1 MTASGSNVFE
11 SGNNWRL
18 LEIKVTDQTTDT
30 TPPVIKL
37 EGSSL
42 VTITVDE
49 TYTEQGAVCDDDVDA
64 DKPATVGG
72 DTVDTSTVGQY
83 TVTYDCTDSSNNEA
97 TQVSR
102 TVNVQSAPDTDAP
115 VIIITGLTNI
125 QLTVDETY
133 TEQGAVCDDDV
144 DADKPATVGGDTVDT
159 STVGQYTVTYD
170 CTDSSNNEATQV
182 SRTVNVQSA
191 PDTDAPVIIITGSAN
206 IQLTVDETYT
216 EQGAVCDDD
225 VDADKPAT
233 VGGDTV
239 DTSTVGQYTVTYD
252 CTDSSNNEATQV
264 SRTVNV
270 QSAPDTDAPV
280 IIITGL
286 TNIQLTVVETY
297 TEQGAV
303 CDDDVDA
310 DKPATVGGDTVDTST
325 VGQYTVTYDCT
336 DSSNN
341 EATQVSRTVNV
352 QSAPDTDAP
361 VIIITGLT
369 NIQLTVV
376 ETYTEQGA
384 VCDDDVDADKPATVG
399 GDTVDTST
407 VGQYTVTYDC
417 TDSSNNE
424 ATQVSRTVNV
434 QSAPDTDAPV
444 IIITGLTNIQLTVDE
459 TYTEQGAVCDD
470 DVDADKPA
478 TVGGDTV
485 DTSTVGQ
492 YTVTYDCTDS
502 SNNEATQV
510 SRTVNVQSAPD
521 TDAPVIIITGSANIQ
536 LTVVE
541 TYTEQ
546 GAVCDD
552 DVDADKPATVG
563 GDTVDTS
570 TVGQYTVTYDCTDSS
585 NNEATQ
591 VSRTV
596 NVQSAPDTDAPVI
609 IITGSANIQL
619 TVDETYTEQGAVCD
633 DDVDADKPATV
644 GGDTVDTSTVGQ
656 YTVTYDC
663 TDSSNNE
670 ATQVSRTVN
679 VQSAP
684 DTDAPVI
691 IITGLTN
698 IQLTVVETYT
708 EQGAVCDD
716 DVDADKPATVGG
728 DTVDTS
734 TVGQYTVTYD
744 CTDSSNNEATQVSRT
759 VNVQSA
765 PDTDAPVIII
775 TGSAN
780 IQLTV
785 DETYTEQGAV
795 CDDDVDADKPATVGG
810 DTVDTSTV
818 GQYTVTYDC
827 TDSSNNEATQVSRT
841 VNVQSAPDTDAPVII
856 ITGSANIQLTVDE
869 TYTEQGAVCDD
880 DVDAD
885 KPATVGGDT
894 VDTSTVGQYTV
905 TYDCTDSSNNE
916 ATQVSRTVNVQ
927 SAPDTDA
934 PVIIITGLTNI
945 QLTVVET
952 YTEQG
957 AVCDD
962 DVDADKPATVGG
974 DTVDT
979 STVGQYTVT
988 YDCTDSSNNEA
999 TQVSRTVNVQSA
1011 PDTDAPVIII
1021 TGSANIQLTVD
1032 ETYTEQG
1039 AVCDDDVDADKPAT
1053 VGGDTVDT
1061 STVGQ
1066 YTVTYDCTD
1075 SSNNEATQVS
1085 RTVNVQSAPD
1095 TDAPVIIITGLTN
1108 IQLTV
1113 VETYT
1118 EQGAVCDDDVDA
1130 DKPATVGG
1138 DTVDTSTVGQYTVTY
1153 DCTDSSNNEA
1163 TQVSRTVNVQS
1174 APDTDAPVIIITGL
1188 TNIQLTVVETYTEQG
1203 AVCDD
1208 DVDADKPATVGG
1220 DTVDTSTV
1228 GQYTVTYDCT
1238 DSSNN
1243 EATQVSRTV
1252 IVQ

>member
-1 MTASGSNVFE
+1 M
-11 SGNNWRL
+11 

-42 VTITVDE
+42 VTITVD
-49 TYTEQGAVCDDDVDA
+49 
-64 DKPATVGG
+64 
-72 DTVDTSTVGQY
+72 
-83 TVTYDCTDSSNNEA
+83 
-97 TQVSR
+97 
-102 TVNVQSAPDTDAP
+102 
-115 VIIITGLTNI
+115 
-125 QLTVDETY
+125 
-133 TEQGAVCDDDV
+133 
-144 DADKPATVGGDTVDT
+144 
-159 STVGQYTVTYD
+159 
-170 CTDSSNNEATQV
+170 
-182 SRTVNVQSA
+182 
-191 PDTDAPVIIITGSAN
+191 
-206 IQLTVDETYT
+206 
-216 EQGAVCDDD
+216 
-225 VDADKPAT
+225 
-233 VGGDTV
+233 
-239 DTSTVGQYTVTYD
+239 
-252 CTDSSNNEATQV
+252 
-264 SRTVNV
+264 
-270 QSAPDTDAPV
+270 
-280 IIITGL
+280 
-286 TNIQLTVVETY
+286 
-297 TEQGAV
+297 
-303 CDDDVDA
+303 
-310 DKPATVGGDTVDTST
+310 
-325 VGQYTVTYDCT
+325 
-336 DSSNN
+336 
-341 EATQVSRTVNV
+341 
-352 QSAPDTDAP
+352 
-361 VIIITGLT
+361 
-369 NIQLTVV
+369 
-376 ETYTEQGA
+376 
-384 VCDDDVDADKPATVG
+384 
-399 GDTVDTST
+399 
-407 VGQYTVTYDC
+407 
-417 TDSSNNE
+417 
-424 ATQVSRTVNV
+424 
-434 QSAPDTDAPV
+434 
-444 IIITGLTNIQLTVDE
+444 
-459 TYTEQGAVCDD
+459 
-470 DVDADKPA
+470 
-478 TVGGDTV
+478 
-485 DTSTVGQ
+485 
-492 YTVTYDCTDS
+492 
-502 SNNEATQV
+502 
-510 SRTVNVQSAPD
+510 
-521 TDAPVIIITGSANIQ
+521 
-536 LTVVE
+536 
-541 TYTEQ
+541 
-546 GAVCDD
+546 
-552 DVDADKPATVG
+552 
-563 GDTVDTS
+563 
-570 TVGQYTVTYDCTDSS
+570 
-585 NNEATQ
+585 
-591 VSRTV
+591 
-596 NVQSAPDTDAPVI
+596 
-609 IITGSANIQL
+609 
-619 TVDETYTEQGAVCD
+619 
-633 DDVDADKPATV
+633 
-644 GGDTVDTSTVGQ
+644 
-656 YTVTYDC
+656 
-663 TDSSNNE
+663 
-670 ATQVSRTVN
+670 
-679 VQSAP
+679 
-684 DTDAPVI
+684 
-691 IITGLTN
+691 
-698 IQLTVVETYT
+698 ETYT

-934 PVIIITGLTNI
+934 PVIIITGSANI
-945 QLTVVET
+945 QLTVDET

-1095 TDAPVIIITGLTN
+1095 TDAPVIIITGSAN

-1113 VETYT
+1113 DETYT

-1174 APDTDAPVIIITGL
+1174 APDTDAPVIIITGSA
-1188 TNIQLTVVETYTEQG
+1188 NIQLTVDETYTEQG

-1208 DVDADKPATVGG
+1208 DVDADNASHSG
-1220 DTVDTSTV
+1220 
-1228 GQYTVTYDCT
+1228 
-1238 DSSNN
+1238 
-1243 EATQVSRTV
+1243 R
-1252 IVQ
+1252 

>member
-1 MTASGSNVFE
+1 MTLDPDTIANTGIPGVVGTISAQNQPLRDHSPTYVIVDGLDKNHFEIVPGNQLNMISGVSGKAEYSVNVTASGGSVFE

-42 VTITVDE
+42 VTITVD
-49 TYTEQGAVCDDDVDA
+49 
-64 DKPATVGG
+64 
-72 DTVDTSTVGQY
+72 
-83 TVTYDCTDSSNNEA
+83 
-97 TQVSR
+97 
-102 TVNVQSAPDTDAP
+102 
-115 VIIITGLTNI
+115 
-125 QLTVDETY
+125 
-133 TEQGAVCDDDV
+133 
-144 DADKPATVGGDTVDT
+144 
-159 STVGQYTVTYD
+159 
-170 CTDSSNNEATQV
+170 
-182 SRTVNVQSA
+182 
-191 PDTDAPVIIITGSAN
+191 
-206 IQLTVDETYT
+206 
-216 EQGAVCDDD
+216 
-225 VDADKPAT
+225 
-233 VGGDTV
+233 
-239 DTSTVGQYTVTYD
+239 
-252 CTDSSNNEATQV
+252 
-264 SRTVNV
+264 
-270 QSAPDTDAPV
+270 
-280 IIITGL
+280 
-286 TNIQLTVVETY
+286 
-297 TEQGAV
+297 
-303 CDDDVDA
+303 
-310 DKPATVGGDTVDTST
+310 
-325 VGQYTVTYDCT
+325 
-336 DSSNN
+336 
-341 EATQVSRTVNV
+341 
-352 QSAPDTDAP
+352 
-361 VIIITGLT
+361 
-369 NIQLTVV
+369 
-376 ETYTEQGA
+376 
-384 VCDDDVDADKPATVG
+384 
-399 GDTVDTST
+399 
-407 VGQYTVTYDC
+407 
-417 TDSSNNE
+417 
-424 ATQVSRTVNV
+424 
-434 QSAPDTDAPV
+434 
-444 IIITGLTNIQLTVDE
+444 
-459 TYTEQGAVCDD
+459 
-470 DVDADKPA
+470 
-478 TVGGDTV
+478 
-485 DTSTVGQ
+485 
-492 YTVTYDCTDS
+492 
-502 SNNEATQV
+502 
-510 SRTVNVQSAPD
+510 
-521 TDAPVIIITGSANIQ
+521 
-536 LTVVE
+536 
-541 TYTEQ
+541 
-546 GAVCDD
+546 
-552 DVDADKPATVG
+552 
-563 GDTVDTS
+563 
-570 TVGQYTVTYDCTDSS
+570 
-585 NNEATQ
+585 
-591 VSRTV
+591 
-596 NVQSAPDTDAPVI
+596 
-609 IITGSANIQL
+609 
-619 TVDETYTEQGAVCD
+619 
-633 DDVDADKPATV
+633 
-644 GGDTVDTSTVGQ
+644 
-656 YTVTYDC
+656 
-663 TDSSNNE
+663 
-670 ATQVSRTVN
+670 
-679 VQSAP
+679 
-684 DTDAPVI
+684 
-691 IITGLTN
+691 
-698 IQLTVVETYT
+698 ETYT

-934 PVIIITGLTNI
+934 PVIIITGSANI
-945 QLTVVET
+945 QLTVDET

-1095 TDAPVIIITGLTN
+1095 TDAPVIIITGSAN

-1113 VETYT
+1113 DETYT

-1174 APDTDAPVIIITGL
+1174 APDTDAPVIIITGSA
-1188 TNIQLTVVETYTEQG
+1188 NIQLTVDETYTEQG

-1252 IVQ
+1252 NVQSAPDTDAPVIIITGSANIQLTVDETYTEQGAVCDDDVDADKPATVGGDTVDTSTVGQYTVTYDCTDSSNNEATQVSRTVNVQSAPDTDAPVIIITGSANIQLTVDETYTEQGAVCDDDVDADKPATVGGDTVDTSTVGQYTVTYDCTDSSNNEATQVSRTVNVQSAPDTDAPVIIITGSANIQLTVDETYTEQGAVCDDDVDADKPATVGGDTVDTSTVGQYTVTYDCTDSSNNEATQVSRTVNVQATR